1 MGERNGTTSTT
12 EIERKYEGTAPLPE
26 LAGAGPVRSTRDP
39 GTVRLDA
46 VYYDTPDR
54 RLAHGGVT
62 LRRRTGGADQGWH
75 LKLPLGPGARE
86 EVRAPL
92 TDHIPEPLRALVRSR
107 TRREPLGPLVTLRT
121 DRRRRLLLDAEGIV
135 LAEVSFDAVTA
146 ERDGNT
152 AEWTEVEVELADG
165 ADPSVL
171 DAVEERL
178 AAAGLRPSPDA
189 SKLARALEETAGGG
203 ATDGTPPAPG
213 TAGHD
218 VLDYARRQL
227 DILVS
232 LDPAVRRER
241 PDSVHRMRV
250 AARRLRSCLRSHRT
264 VLDRAATRPVA
275 EELRWLGRELGTDRD
290 REVLADRLGLRLGEL
305 PPDLVNGP
313 VALRLAR
320 RDGTERRTTRAR
332 VAAALDSPRYLAL
345 LDTLHLLLHT
355 APPLRGPAHRPAAD
369 VMPKTVRR
377 ERHRLLRRLD
387 QAARAEP
394 GPDRDAAL
402 HRARKAAKRARYA
415 AETARPALGEKAR
428 KQGKRFKR
436 VQQLLGDHHDSV
448 VTREA
453 LRRIAAEAENAGE
466 PSFTYGVL
474 YGREAELAAGDER
487 RLARVRV
494 R

>member
-1 MGERNGTTSTT
+1 MAARNGTTSTT
-12 EIERKYEGTAPLPE
+12 EVERKYEGTAPLPE
-26 LAGAGPVRSTRDP
+26 LAGAGPVRTTRDP

-62 LRRRTGGADQGWH
+62 LRRRTGGADEGWH
-75 LKLPLGPGARE
+75 LKLPLGTGARE
-86 EVRAPL
+86 EIRAPL
-92 TDHIPEPLRALVRSR
+92 TDHIPDPLRALVRSR
-107 TRREPLGPLVTLRT
+107 ARREPLGPIVTLHT
-121 DRRRRLLLDAEGIV
+121 DRRRRLLLDAEGTA
-135 LAEVSFDAVTA
+135 LAEVCVDTVTA

-152 AEWTEVEVELADG
+152 AEWTEIEVELADG
-165 ADPSVL
+165 ADPAVL

-178 AAAGLRPSPDA
+178 AAAGLRPSADA
-189 SKLARALEETAGGG
+189 SKLARALAETA
-203 ATDGTPPAPG
+203 ATTQPPAPG
-213 TAGHD
+213 SGTAGAD

-227 DILVS
+227 DILTS
-232 LDPAVRRER
+232 LDPAVRRDR
-241 PDSVHRMRV
+241 TDSVHRMRV
-250 AARRLRSCLRSHRT
+250 AARRLRSCLRSHRK
-264 VLDRAATRPVA
+264 VLDRAATRPVE

-305 PPDLVNGP
+305 PPDLVSGP

-332 VAAALDSPRYLAL
+332 VLATLDSPRYLAL

-369 VMPKTVRR
+369 VMPKTMRR
-377 ERHRLLRRLD
+377 ERDRLLRRLD
-387 QAARAEP
+387 QAARTEP
-394 GPDRDAAL
+394 GPDRDTAL

-415 AETARPALGEKAR
+415 AETARPALGKKAR

-474 YGREAELAAGDER
+474 YGREAGLAADDER